1 MLLVA
6 FVAENL
12 LEAIKCATIGHL
24 TSGKRTHSVQAGAH
38 LIERHGCESTNEC
51 SSSCSPESVDPV
63 RTEEVVRRLLAVV
76 VNTSH

>member
-38 LIERHGCESTNEC
+38 LIERHGCESTNE
-51 SSSCSPESVDPV
+51 
-63 RTEEVVRRLLAVV
+63 
-76 VNTSH
+76 